1 MSLISFHRV
10 LILVAIAFC
19 LGYASW
25 ELREFR
31 TAGAGAGALVTAGV
45 FALLAMALAVY
56 LARLRT
62 ILRVR
67 D

>member
-25 ELREFR
+25 ELRAYR
-31 TAGAGAGALVTAGV
+31 TAEAGVGSLATAGV
-45 FALLAMALAVY
+45 FALLATVLAVY
-56 LARLRT
+56 LARLRS